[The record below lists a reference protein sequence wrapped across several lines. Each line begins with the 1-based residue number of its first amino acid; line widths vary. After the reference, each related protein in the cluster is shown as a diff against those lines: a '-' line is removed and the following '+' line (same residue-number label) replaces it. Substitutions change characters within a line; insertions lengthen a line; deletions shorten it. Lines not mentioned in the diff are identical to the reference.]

1 MTQYFETGNF
11 YPPFEHE
18 DRIAKYKENK
28 RLFMGNH
35 WDVLRK
41 HKTTLTREQKNL
53 LYVSVN
59 FPAIIAKKSA
69 DFLFGENATYSAG
82 KGDNSTEQL
91 RLDEWV
97 EKNDINI
104 LNYESALSNSY
115 RGDAYFKVRYGQEY
129 GGDLPKELDPHRVII
144 EQQTAE
150 YVFPETAIGNSKKV
164 IAYHIAVPYQTDN
177 SDNEKWAL
185 DVESHYAGRIEYSS
199 FVIRPINTNVEGEIL
214 SWKIQSEDVTK
225 RRTVATGVLFPLV
238 VHVPNFATDDDIFGI
253 DDITELRPI
262 IDEINN
268 RLTQIANIL
277 DKHADPAIAVP
288 VGTLQ
293 EGDDGMPIF
302 RVGVDKVFEMMGK
315 DDIIPQYITWDGQLQ
330 NAFTELDK
338 LVSYLLMI
346 AEIPEV
352 VLGRGDSGT
361 SGSSGLAIKWR
372 MNSLLAKVN
381 RKRQYYNRGL
391 KRIFTI
397 AQLLEKAVGKA
408 DYTLFT
414 PIVKFK
420 DGLPKD
426 EMEMAQIVATRSG
439 GAVTMSQKSSLMYL
453 DDLTEEQADNE
464 IARIQ
469 EEQEAQQSTFAE
481 PSIFNGSDVPSNEGD
496 DPQDQKPTD
505 DKQEQ

>member
-18 DRIAKYKENK
+18 DRIARYKENK

-35 WDVLRK
+35 WDIFRK
-41 HKTTLTREQKNL
+41 HKQTLSREQKNL

-91 RLDEWV
+91 RLDDWV
-97 EKNDINI
+97 EQNDINI

-115 RGDAYFKVRYGQEY
+115 RGDAFFKVRYGQEA
-129 GGDLPKELDPHRVII
+129 GGDLPKELDPFRVII

-164 IAYHIAVPYQTDN
+164 IAYHIAVPYQLDH

-199 FVIRPINTNVEGEIL
+199 FLIRPISTNSEGEIL
-214 SWKIQSEDVTK
+214 SWKIQSEDVSK
-225 RRTVATGVLFPLV
+225 RRTVMTGVLFPLV

-268 RLTQIANIL
+268 RLSQIANIL

-293 EGDDGMPIF
+293 EGDDGLPVF
-302 RVGVDKVFEMMGK
+302 RVGVDKVFELMGK
-315 DDIIPQYITWDGQLQ
+315 DDIVPQYITWDGQLA

-391 KRIFTI
+391 KRVFSI
-397 AQLLEKAVGKA
+397 AQLLEKAVGKS
-408 DYTLFT
+408 DFEFFT

-426 EMEMAQIVATRSG
+426 EMEMAQIAATRTG
-439 GAVTMSQKSSLMYL
+439 GAVTMSQKTALMYQ

-464 IARIQ
+464 IARIK
-469 EEQEAQQSTFAE
+469 EEQEAMQSTFAE
-481 PSIFNGSDVPSNEGD
+481 PSIFNGSDVPSTEED
-496 DPQDQKPTD
+496 DPQDPKPTGD
-505 DKQEQ
+505 EQDE

>member
-1 MTQYFETGNF
+1 MTHYFEQGNY

-18 DRIAKYKENK
+18 DRIARYKENK
-28 RLFMGNH
+28 RLFKGNH
-35 WDVLRK
+35 WDVFRK
-41 HKTTLTREQKNL
+41 HKQTLSREQKNL

-59 FPAIIAKKSA
+59 FPSIIAKKSA

-82 KGDNSTEQL
+82 KGDNSTEQA

-115 RGDAYFKVRYGQEY
+115 RGDAYYKVRYGQEY
-129 GGDLPKELDPHRVII
+129 GGDLPKELDPFRVII
-144 EQQTAE
+144 EQQNAE

-164 IAYHIAVPYQTDN
+164 VAYHIAVPYQIDPTDP
-177 SDNEKWAL
+177 EKWAL
-185 DVESHYAGRIEYSS
+185 DVESHFAGRIEYSS
-199 FVIRPINTNVEGEIL
+199 FLIRPINTNADGEIL
-214 SWKIQSEDVTK
+214 SWKIQGEDVSK
-225 RRTVATGVLFPLV
+225 QRVVNTGVPFPLLI
-238 VHVPNFATDDDIFGI
+238 HVPNYATDDDMFGI
-253 DDITELRPI
+253 DDITEIRPI

-268 RLTQIANIL
+268 RLSQIGNIL

-293 EGDDGMPIF
+293 EDDNGMPVF
-302 RVGVDKVFEMMGK
+302 RVGVDKVFELMGK
-315 DDIIPQYITWDGQLQ
+315 DDIVPQYITWDGQLQ

-352 VLGRGDSGT
+352 VLGGGDSGT

-391 KRIFTI
+391 KRVFTI
-397 AQLLEKAVGKA
+397 AQLLESAVGKA
-408 DYTLFT
+408 DYELFT

-426 EMEMAQIVATRSG
+426 EMEMAQIAATRTG
-439 GAVTMSQKSSLMYL
+439 GAVTMSQKTALMYQ
-453 DDLTEEQADNE
+453 DDLTEEQAEHE
-464 IARIQ
+464 IERIKQEQ
-469 EEQEAQQSTFAE
+469 EEQQSTFAD
-481 PSIFNGSDVPSNEGD
+481 PSIFNGSSVPADANQTPNDQTVEGD
-496 DPQDQKPTD
+496 S
-505 DKQEQ
+505 QED

>member
-1 MTQYFETGNF
+1 MTHYFETGNF

-18 DRIAKYKENK
+18 DRVARYKENK
-28 RLFMGNH
+28 RLFKGNH
-35 WDVLRK
+35 WDVFRK
-41 HKTTLTREQKNL
+41 HKQTLSREQKNL

-59 FPAIIAKKSA
+59 FPSIIAKKSA

-82 KGDNSTEQL
+82 KGDNSKEQE

-97 EKNDINI
+97 EKNDMNI

-115 RGDAYFKVRYGQEY
+115 RGDAFFKVRYGQEY
-129 GGDLPKELDPHRVII
+129 GGDLPKELDPFRVII
-144 EQQTAE
+144 EQQNAE
-150 YVFPETAIGNSKKV
+150 FVFPETAVGNSKKV
-164 IAYHIAVPYQTDN
+164 VAYHIAVPYQTDFSN
-177 SDNEKWAL
+177 NEKWAL

-199 FVIRPINTNVEGEIL
+199 YVIRPISMNIEGEVL
-214 SWKIQSEDVTK
+214 SWKIQSEDISK
-225 RRTVATGVLFPLV
+225 RRTVNTGVPFPLV
-238 VHVPNFATDDDIFGI
+238 VHVPNYATDDDLFGI
-253 DDITELRPI
+253 DDITEIRPV

-268 RLTQIANIL
+268 RLSQIANIL

-293 EGDDGMPIF
+293 EDDDGMPVF
-302 RVGVDKVFEMMGK
+302 RVGVDKVFELMGK
-315 DDIIPQYITWDGQLQ
+315 DDIVPQYITWDGQLQ

-352 VLGRGDSGT
+352 VLGRGESGT

-391 KRIFTI
+391 KRVFTI
-397 AQLLEKAVGKA
+397 AQLLESAVGKA
-408 DYTLFT
+408 DYEFFT

-426 EMEMAQIVATRSG
+426 EMEMAQIASTRTG
-439 GAVTMSQKSSLMYL
+439 GAVTMSQKTALMYQ
-453 DDLTEEQADNE
+453 DDLTEEQAERE
-464 IARIQ
+464 IERIKA
-469 EEQEAQQSTFAE
+469 EQEAMQSTFAD
-481 PSIFNGSDVPSNEGD
+481 PSIFNGSSVDSDEEKNSEDQTIEEDTNES
-496 DPQDQKPTD
+496 
-505 DKQEQ
+505 